1 MKKINI
7 YTLFFLIITFC
18 TNLLAEND
26 DLAVVNLSSYKLGA
40 GDKISIRVFGE
51 PDFSVS
57 GITLSESGSFMFP
70 SVGELSV
77 IDKNISQVEH
87 IITEKLKGRI
97 LVDPRVYVSLDEYR
111 PFFIS
116 GAVNKSGNFPY
127 QPGLTITKAAA
138 IAGGFTDKANHNQIY
153 VDQPDGSKKLVAE
166 TYNVKPGDNIL
177 IKEFEPVYVN
187 GMVRDNGGSY
197 PYPKDGINV
206 RKAISLA
213 GGFHERANVK
223 KIYIVR
229 NKDPKQ
235 IPTLV
240 DLNTNVE
247 PGDTI
252 TVEESFF

>member
-1 MKKINI
+1 MK
-7 YTLFFLIITFC
+7 LIKLYSAFILTMFFC
-18 TNLLAEND
+18 TSVFAEND
-26 DLAVVNLSSYKLGA
+26 ELAFVNLSSYKLGA
-40 GDKISIRVFGE
+40 GDKISIRIFGE
-51 PDFSVS
+51 PDLSVS
-57 GITLSESGSFMFP
+57 GIILSESGSFMFP
-70 SVGELSV
+70 SVGEMSV
-77 IDKNISQVEH
+77 IDKNISEVEH
-87 IITEKLKGRI
+87 IITEKLKGKI

-138 IAGGFTDKANHNQIY
+138 IAGGFTDKANLKLIY
-153 VDQPDGSKKLVAE
+153 VDQADGTKKLVTE
-166 TYNVKPGDNIL
+166 TYSVKPGDNIL
-177 IKEFEPVYVN
+177 IKEFEPIYVN

-223 KIYIVR
+223 KIFIVK

-235 IPTLV
+235 LPILA
-240 DLNTNVE
+240 DLNTAVE